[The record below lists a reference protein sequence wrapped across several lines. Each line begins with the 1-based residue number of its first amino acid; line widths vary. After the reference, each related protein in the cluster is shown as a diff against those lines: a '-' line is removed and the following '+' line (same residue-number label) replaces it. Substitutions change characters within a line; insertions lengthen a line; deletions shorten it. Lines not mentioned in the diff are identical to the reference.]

1 MPPLISFQT
10 PSSLLS
16 VLGHYYKKTFD
27 GPIKYDDAKSVTA
40 RAKQKEKL
48 QGLDWCLID
57 AAPNANSAIVFLT
70 KLQAYHIS
78 TYLHACTRHTDTH
91 TCTSAHTPPPTHTYI
106 YIQRHVL
113 SISACLSMFI
123 VTYPFIYTYM
133 CMYAY
138 VLRLECR
145 TKTFRNILWSF
156 RDTNFLNFLQGK
168 RKDCRG
174 FYFMNVYI

>member
-91 TCTSAHTPPPTHTYI
+91 TCTSAHTPPPHIHIYI
-106 YIQRHVL
+106 YKDMYYLYLHMSVYVYSYL
-113 SISACLSMFI
+113 SIH
-123 VTYPFIYTYM
+123 IYIHV
-133 CMYAY
+133 Y
-138 VLRLECR
+138 VCICV
-145 TKTFRNILWSF
+145 KT
-156 RDTNFLNFLQGK
+156 
-168 RKDCRG
+168 
-174 FYFMNVYI
+174 